1 MSEVL
6 ELKATVPGDVGIVR
20 SEIEETD
27 GDRGNEMLCSL
38 SEAEQERLRVL
49 QALTASANR
58 RGYGKRQEAVA
69 QKLGLTV
76 RSVRRL
82 VRQLREG
89 GGNSLI
95 RRSRSDRG
103 AARIGEER
111 QRFIVKTYR
120 DGNCGSRRLRPAQ
133 VAVGVKVR
141 AQELGTAV

>member
-1 MSEVL
+1 ML
-6 ELKATVPGDVGIVR
+6 GIGNAIKRKLGLIGDLQPTMRELSCTVF
-20 SEIEETD
+20 THQLKM
-27 GDRGNEMLCSL
+27 DRP
-38 SEAEQERLRVL
+38 
-49 QALTASANR
+49 
-58 RGYGKRQEAVA
+58 
-69 QKLGLTV
+69 LGLTV

-133 VAVGVKVR
+133 WQWG
-141 AQELGTAV
+141 